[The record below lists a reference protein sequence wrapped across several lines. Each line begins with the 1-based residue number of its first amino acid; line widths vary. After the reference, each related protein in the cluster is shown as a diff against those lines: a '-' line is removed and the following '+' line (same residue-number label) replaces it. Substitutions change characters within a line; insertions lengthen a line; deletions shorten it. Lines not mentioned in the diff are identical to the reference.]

1 MPRLP
6 VRKKSRRNELKL
18 FMEKSSW
25 NGIEI
30 VKGGFKVQALRS
42 EIPVLFQPRVS
53 QLKAAAF

>member
-1 MPRLP
+1 
-6 VRKKSRRNELKL
+6 
-18 FMEKSSW
+18 MEKSSW

-30 VKGGFKVQALRS
+30 VTGGFKEQALRS

>member
-1 MPRLP
+1 M
-6 VRKKSRRNELKL
+6 K
-18 FMEKSSW
+18 KSSW

-30 VKGGFKVQALRS
+30 VKGGSKEQALRP